1 MKKINDNE
9 IVLCGGKGCCPVL
22 TLSKNSVT
30 IKDDYGSEVKMTKE
44 QALLVSLAIKELEN
58 HGRK

>member
-1 MKKINDNE
+1 MKKVNDNS
-9 IVLCGGKGCCPVL
+9 IILCKGKSCCPVL
-22 TLSKNSVT
+22 TLNEDLVM

-44 QALLVSLAIKELEN
+44 QALLVSTAIKELEN